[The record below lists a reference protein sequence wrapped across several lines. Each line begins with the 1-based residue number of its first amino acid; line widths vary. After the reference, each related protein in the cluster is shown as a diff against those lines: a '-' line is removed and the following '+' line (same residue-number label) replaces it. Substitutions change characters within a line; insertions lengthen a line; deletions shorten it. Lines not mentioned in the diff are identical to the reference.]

1 MNDSV
6 SGELRMQRL
15 VATGLDWLFVA
26 VVTSL
31 VILVTG
37 VLEHAEDYANLGQ
50 SMVNAVL
57 CGLLAYL
64 ILNGWLLWTRG
75 QTAGKAAMSLM
86 IVDHHTGNRASFWKL
101 LLVRALIPVVVIA
114 VGSIFGPVLLLLVLV
129 DFLFIFRKDQRCL
142 HDWIAGMRVV
152 KRATEQ

>member
-1 MNDSV
+1 
-6 SGELRMQRL
+6 MQRL

>member
-1 MNDSV
+1 
-6 SGELRMQRL
+6 MQRL

-57 CGLLAYL
+57 CGSLAYL

>member
-114 VGSIFGPVLLLLVLV
+114 MGSIFGPVLLLLVLV